1 MGEQAAKCPGD
12 PVPSPAPPWAI
23 QMLSHAVCSCE
34 QALQPTQALSKPC
47 LNEHVLLLLLLSLR
61 LMCSGSM
68 ILRRKDKEEK
78 CLHTLEPGLGP
89 IRKFQGIEREA
100 VTGSNWVHFLGLKVS
115 SLHGRGVAR
124 DEQELS
130 PLRGA
135 QGWPLSSG
143 SDRTQLIH
151 GTSGFFHL
159 QPVPR
164 NHGSPPLFEPLEAR
178 GLRFSFH
185 FCFL

>member
-23 QMLSHAVCSCE
+23 QMLSHALCSCE

-78 CLHTLEPGLGP
+78 S
-89 IRKFQGIEREA
+89 RKTTNAEIE
-100 VTGSNWVHFLGLKVS
+100 LKMQDLPRS
-115 SLHGRGVAR
+115 CKGRGMCPGPLMWSAR
-124 DEQELS
+124 LHK
-130 PLRGA
+130 A
-135 QGWPLSSG
+135 ALSS
-143 SDRTQLIH
+143 TAK
-151 GTSGFFHL
+151 TSIGFSH
-159 QPVPR
+159 
-164 NHGSPPLFEPLEAR
+164 PPFFLLWFLHEPK
-178 GLRFSFH
+178 
-185 FCFL
+185 